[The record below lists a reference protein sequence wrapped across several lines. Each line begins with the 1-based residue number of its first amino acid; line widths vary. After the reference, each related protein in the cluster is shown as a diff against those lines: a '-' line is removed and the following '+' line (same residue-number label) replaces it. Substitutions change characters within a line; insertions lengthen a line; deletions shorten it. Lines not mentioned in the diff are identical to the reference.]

1 MQLTKSI
8 NNSLECAMSN
18 SNKPVKFADLQIANQ
33 SMLNGTHVKEMAKI
47 FIVVFMKA
55 RKYLV
60 ARWKEKNVTWK
71 KKSQFGGNIFFQ
83 SSC

>member
-60 ARWKEKNVTWK
+60 AR
-71 KKSQFGGNIFFQ
+71 
-83 SSC
+83 